1 MENLLKLFVFIK
13 TIAIMSFNNDKSLN
27 KYVTSV
33 KWCFLTHRKC
43 LCSEK
48 NCCFFTSIHI
58 QVVQLVLNEG
68 RYKTEDLEDEH
79 EQGRNIYHHVA
90 VNGDALSLQK
100 KLLTLLTDHW
110 LSISILANNGHIF
123 GRRSWNGVNL
133 DMFWLSTKH

>member
-1 MENLLKLFVFIK
+1 MNMSPQWNDVFWPIENVYVLKKL
-13 TIAIMSFNNDKSLN
+13 
-27 KYVTSV
+27 
-33 KWCFLTHRKC
+33 CFL
-43 LCSEK
+43 
-48 NCCFFTSIHI
+48 TSIHI

-68 RYKTEDLEDEH
+68 RYKTEDLED

-100 KLLTLLTDHW
+100 KLLTLLTDYW